1 MNVTIKLALGAA
13 GTLVATQASAAI
25 TFFEHD
31 YYGGRSF
38 AASNRVND
46 FERGGFNDRASSV
59 VVTGRAWEVCEHARF
74 EGRCIVLR
82 PGRYPSLDS
91 MGLGDRVS
99 SARQIA
105 ANARFAE
112 DRYAPVPVPSQG
124 YRRRGGERLYEA
136 QVTSVRA
143 MVGTPAERCWTER
156 EQVSRDNGR
165 ASVPGAIAGAIIGG
179 VLGHQVGSGRGND
192 IATAGGAVA
201 GAAIGANAGR
211 SSGSSYSQDVR
222 RCESVPGGARPAYWD
237 VTYDFQGQAHRVQMV
252 AAPGP
257 TVTVNGKGEP
267 RE

>member
-82 PGRYPSLDS
+82 PGRYPSLDA

-99 SARQIA
+99 SARQMG
-105 ANARFAE
+105 ANARISN
-112 DRYAPVPVPSQG
+112 DRYAPVPVSSEG
-124 YRRRGGERLYEA
+124 YRRRGQERLFEA

-143 MVGTPAERCWTER
+143 VITTVKP
-156 EQVSRDNGR
+156 
-165 ASVPGAIAGAIIGG
+165 
-179 VLGHQVGSGRGND
+179 
-192 IATAGGAVA
+192 
-201 GAAIGANAGR
+201 
-211 SSGSSYSQDVR
+211 SY
-222 RCESVPGGARPAYWD
+222 C
-237 VTYDFQGQAHRVQMV
+237 T
-252 AAPGP
+252 
-257 TVTVNGKGEP
+257 
-267 RE
+267 